1 MPKPSRILI
10 VDDEPHLRSYFG
22 LLARTTLGGPEIL
35 EAGDEAEGLARY
47 AEARPDLVLLD
58 VNLVGTSGLD
68 LLAKLLRLDP
78 GANVVMLTAVSLR
91 RSIEEARAL
100 GAKGYILKDSG
111 EDEVGAALLE
121 AAGEI
126 FGDAEVPPARS

>member
-10 VDDEPHLRSYFG
+10 IDDEPHMRSYFG

-35 EAGDEAEGLARY
+35 EAGDETEGLARY

-58 VNLVGTSGLD
+58 VNLIGTSGLD

-126 FGDAEVPPARS
+126 FGDAAVPPARS

>member
-10 VDDEPHLRSYFG
+10 IDDEPHMRTYFG

-35 EAGDEAEGLARY
+35 EAGDEAAGLAAY
-47 AEARPDLVLLD
+47 AERKPDLVLLD
-58 VNLVGTSGLD
+58 INLIGASGLD
-68 LLAKLLRLDP
+68 VLGKLLALDA

-91 RSIEEARAL
+91 RSIEEAQAK

-111 EDEVGAALLE
+111 EDEVSAALRE
-121 AAGEI
+121 VTGEL
-126 FGDAEVPPARS
+126 FGDAAPSASS

>member
-10 VDDEPHLRSYFG
+10 IDDEPHMRSYFG
-22 LLARTTLGGPEIL
+22 LLARMTLGGPEIL
-35 EAGDEAEGLARY
+35 EAGDEAAGLARY

-58 VNLVGTSGLD
+58 VNLIGASGLD
-68 LLAKLLRLDP
+68 ILVRLLQLDP

-91 RSIEEARAL
+91 RFIEEAHAK

-111 EDEVGAALLE
+111 EEEVGAALLE
-121 AAGEI
+121 VVGEI
-126 FGDAEVPPARS
+126 FGPEAPSAQP